1 MDLFFISFTQ
11 EIIFSMIFWTIFGC
25 AIIAEVANNKRID
38 QLCLLLFLIF
48 IIYPSIPF
56 FQPIIREIAYS
67 YNTNLLFS
75 HSWLPFIYQY
85 GFGILIFGGGL
96 FAVFKAYGEKEFW
109 NQYKIWIQILI
120 WGFFYVT
127 SIHLLMT
134 ISALNDFP
142 LLYLVILSL
151 YIFNV
156 FLLTKK
162 IT

>member
-1 MDLFFISFTQ
+1 MNLFFISFAQ
-11 EIIFSMIFWTIFGC
+11 EIIFSMIFFTIFGC

-38 QLCLLLFLIF
+38 QISSLLLLMF
-48 IIYPSIPF
+48 IIYPSF
-56 FQPIIREIAYS
+56 FQPIIIEII
-67 YNTNLLFS
+67 NLYHTKYLFS

-96 FAVFKAYGEKEFW
+96 FAVFKAYGGKEFW

>member
-1 MDLFFISFTQ
+1 MMFEFLNVESIEHLLQYSFFIIFVCGHFFKNRFLDLLSL
-11 EIIFSMIFWTIFGC
+11 IIFSAIVFSQGIFYEQEK
-25 AIIAEVANNKRID
+25 IINEN
-38 QLCLLLFLIF
+38 F
-48 IIYPSIPF
+48 
-56 FQPIIREIAYS
+56 
-67 YNTNLLFS
+67 LFS
-75 HSWLPFIYQY
+75 HSWLPFMYQY
-85 GFGILIFGGGL
+85 GFGIFIFGGGL
-96 FAVFKAYGEKEFW
+96 FAVFKAYGGKEFW
-109 NQYKIWIQILI
+109 NQYRIWIQILI
-120 WGFFYVT
+120 WGFIYVT